1 MSTTLTTI
9 FFQDISFYH
18 QQISCSDRMQRK
30 KCVMGTII
38 CIAACKQWELRFCG
52 RLSTVSWQQD
62 QSLSSVRGGSAEMTK
77 ILVCRFISF
86 CGSPELVHFILRQ
99 WWIGSFHSVAVVK
112 RYNTLPLAQTPFA
125 CALTRASSRQPL
137 FSGMSL
143 CGYESM

>member
-9 FFQDISFYH
+9 FSQDFFFYH

-30 KCVMGTII
+30 KYAMGTIF
-38 CIAACKQWELRFCG
+38 CIAARKQWELCFCG

-112 RYNTLPLAQTPFA
+112 RYNTLLLADTL
-125 CALTRASSRQPL
+125 CMRAHK
-137 FSGMSL
+137 SL
-143 CGYESM
+143 LSAAPVFRYESMWV